1 MSTGSQRKL
10 YAGSYLRP
18 GRNASWRSG
27 IAMAKKTKPGS
38 GRCVHCLLQFERR
51 TWDHVLPISWYPDDT
66 PRDLE
71 RWKVP
76 ACEGCNNRLSRLE
89 QDLLVL
95 FALCLSPANAKASG
109 ISERTLRAVDPAR
122 AKSERDARAREAAR
136 RRVLA
141 ATFPA
146 EAWHFRH
153 TLPGFCHLGG
163 DAEAVA
169 IGIRPEWLHAFA
181 EKMVRGLTYL
191 EESGTFIPQGHTFDF
206 FFDPARGAIVEEAL
220 NRFSAPRHRGPGL
233 VIQRAAAASD
243 RASCNFAVEIW
254 GALRFWGIVRSPQSL
269 GDPAFM
275 LTVDKVR
282 RITPVQ
288 QPVRLSELHLPVS
301 VNRNA
306 LEAAVLKRA
315 FLSREPVPLQFE
327 DMSLEGRFFVQSV
340 HPEGEELVADL
351 MAFEGDYR
359 RLG

>member
-1 MSTGSQRKL
+1 
-10 YAGSYLRP
+10 
-18 GRNASWRSG
+18 
-27 IAMAKKTKPGS
+27 MAKKSKPGP

-51 TWDHVLPISWYPDDT
+51 TWDHVLPISWYPNDT
-66 PRDLE
+66 PPNLE
-71 RWKVP
+71 RWKIP

-109 ISERTLRAVDPAR
+109 ISERTLRALDPAR

-146 EAWHFRH
+146 EAWHRRH
-153 TLPGFCHLGG
+153 TLPGFNHLGG
-163 DAEAVA
+163 DEDAVA
-169 IGIRPEWLHAFA
+169 IRIPPEWLHAFA
-181 EKMVRGLTYL
+181 EKMVRGLTYP
-191 EESGTFIPQGHTFDF
+191 EESGIFIPQGHTFDF
-206 FFDPARGAIVEEAL
+206 FLDPGQGVIVEGAL
-220 NRFSAPRHRGPGL
+220 NRCSAPRHRGPGL

-243 RASCNFAVEIW
+243 RASCFFAVEIW
-254 GALRFWGIVRSPQSL
+254 ATFRFWGAVRPPQPL
-269 GDPAFM
+269 DDGDFA
-275 LTVDKVR
+275 LTVDEVR

-288 QPVRLSELHLPVS
+288 QPVRVSELHVPVS

-306 LEAAVLKRA
+306 FEAAVLRRA
-315 FLSREPVPLQFE
+315 FLSREPVPLRLE
-327 DMSLEGRFFVQSV
+327 EMSLEGRFFVQGV
-340 HPEGEELVADL
+340 HQEGEELVADL